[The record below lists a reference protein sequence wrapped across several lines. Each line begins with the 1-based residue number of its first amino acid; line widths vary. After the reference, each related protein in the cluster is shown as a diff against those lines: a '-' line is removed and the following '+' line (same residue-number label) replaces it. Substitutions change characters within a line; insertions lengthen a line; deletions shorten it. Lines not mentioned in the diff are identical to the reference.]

1 MNAALS
7 EVKEDQVEE
16 TVFEIRE
23 RRRRRRIPSESE
35 VPEMQSSDECV
46 VVRDE
51 TLLRPSTAPTNL
63 GREALD
69 KSRMLATIPSKGKE
83 TERKRK
89 IEIKRTTADSFVKT
103 KKRKEVEE
111 AVVRTRMS
119 ALPRQHRL
127 KDKLPIAPRRLP
139 NKNPERPFPNDLTE
153 QERALIHMDKGPR
166 KGETSATSPNTAP
179 LPRQHRL
186 YGIIQAADRQSRS
199 FTPKFTSPNKLIEQE
214 HEEANRPALANEGR
228 DQPSSIEKLPKVKPP
243 SKEKGDQQGQIDE
256 EFPPEAVNLEGTKM
270 QKEGRPAAKKTT
282 SKVQQQH
289 MEGEQPSHKDLPKND
304 SESAY
309 PDQPIEQE
317 PMGYGRP
324 QKESRKSEGTTTSA
338 LNKVPSSQKQHNE
351 DAVPL
356 ADQGQ
361 APTFKSGL
369 SSPREGF
376 EQETDEE
383 RKSGKV
389 PGKKMDETSLITPIV
404 SYLPQQ
410 HHLDGISEAD
420 YKQPQAVSPIMSSP
434 NKLTEQEPEEEKK
447 PGKAVGKRKDEKSL
461 VTPAFPYMPQ
471 QHHLDVA
478 SDTDHRRPQA
488 VSPVTSFANKLSEQE
503 PEEEKK
509 PGKELSKREDG
520 SSLVTPALSYMPQ
533 QHHLDVA
540 SDADYRQPQAVSPV
554 LSTPNRL
561 SEQKDDEE
569 SRLREQGQRDEEKSA
584 GISSSPKQY
593 RKDDGPQSDHKNKS
607 AISPEL
613 AFPNEIVQKQPVE
626 GNSPRSERSQRAAES
641 PSIPKSSHS
650 LQQKHMEGE
659 AQKVPKHLAAVGL
672 LLAPFSMLT
681 KHETASAAPTI
692 SPLTQQHDI
701 EVASQRGQKQA
712 LAVSPLQSSPNKL
725 LEQEPEK
732 GSKPGEAFG
741 PRKEG
746 ETPLVTPTISSL
758 PQQHDIEAAPQ
769 KGKRQALA
777 VSPAL
782 SSPNRLLDQ
791 EHEKETKPQGASEPR
806 RDEKAQ
812 AAPTIPPL
820 PQQHDIEVAPQRGQ
834 KQASA
839 VSPRQSSPN
848 KLLEQEPAEGSKP
861 GEAFG
866 PRKEG
871 ETPLVTPTTS
881 SLPQQHDIETA
892 PQRGKRQALAV
903 SPLQSSPNKLLE
915 QEPEEGSESEEA
927 YGPRKGETP
936 LVTPTISFLPQQHDI
951 EAAPQRGKRQALA
964 VSPLQSSPN
973 KLLEQEPEEGSES
986 EEAYGPRKGETPLVT
1001 PTISFLPQQHDIE
1014 AAPQKGK
1021 RQALAVSPLLSP
1033 PNKLLEQEPVGE
1045 SKPEEGFAARKIET
1059 PLVTPTISFLPQQH
1073 DIEAAPQRGQMQAL
1087 AVSPL
1092 LSSPNKLLVQ
1102 EPEKETKLQE
1112 TQEPRR
1118 DEKAQ
1123 AAPTVPPLPQ
1133 QHDIDAAP
1141 QRDRRQALAVS
1152 PVLSSP
1158 NRLLEQEPEKQTKP
1172 QRTPEPTRDEKAQ
1185 AAPTIPPLPQ
1195 QHDIDAAPQ
1204 RDRRQ
1209 ALAVSPQLSSP
1220 NRLLEQEPEKETKPQ
1235 GTPEPTR
1242 DEKAQAAPTVPPLPQ
1257 QHDIDAAPQRDRRQ
1271 ALAVS
1276 PVLSSP
1282 NRLLEQEPEKDTK
1295 PQEIPEPRRDE
1306 NVQGAPTVPPLPQQ
1320 HDIDAAPQRDRRQA
1334 LAVSPLLSSPNRM
1347 LEQEPEKQTKPQ
1359 RTPEPTRDE
1368 KAQAAPTVPPLPQQ
1382 HDIDAAPQRDR
1393 RQALAVSPVLSS
1405 PNRLLEQ
1412 EPEKDTK
1419 PQEIPEPRRDEKA
1432 RAAPTVPPLPQQ
1444 HDIDAAP
1451 QRDRRQALAVSPV
1464 LSSPNRLL
1472 EQEPEKE
1479 TKPQEIPE
1487 PRRDEKAQAAPTVPP
1502 LPQQH
1507 DIDAAPQRDRR
1518 QALAVSPVLSSPN
1531 RLLEQEP
1538 EKQTK
1543 PQRTPEPR
1551 RDEKAQAAPTV
1562 PPLPQQHDIDAAPQ
1576 RDRRQAL
1583 AVSPVLSSPNRLLE
1597 QEPEKETKPQ
1607 EIPEPRRDE
1616 KARAAP
1622 TVPPLPQQH
1631 DIDAAP
1637 QRDRRQALA
1646 VSPVLSS
1653 PNRLL
1658 EQEPEKE
1665 TKPQEIPEPRRDEK
1679 AQAAPTVPPL
1689 PQQHDIDAA
1698 PQRDRRQALA
1708 VSPLLS
1714 SPNRLL
1720 EQEPEKQTKPQR
1732 TPEPTRDEKAQ
1743 AAPTIPPLPQQHDID
1758 AAPQRDRRQSLAV
1771 SPLLSSPNRLLEQ
1784 EPEKETKPQGTP
1796 EPRRDEKAQA
1806 APTVPPLPQQHDIDA
1821 APQRDRRQALAVSPL
1836 LSSPNRLLEQ
1846 EPEKE
1851 TKPQG
1856 TPEPR
1861 RDEKAQAAPTVPPL
1875 PQQHDIDAAPQ
1886 RDRRQSLAVS
1896 PLLSSP
1902 NRLLEQEPEKETKP
1916 QGTPEPRRDEKA
1928 QAAPTVPPLPQ
1939 QHDID
1944 AAPQR
1949 DRRQALAVSPLLSSP
1964 NRLLEQEP
1972 EKETKPQGTPEP
1984 RRDEKAQAAPTI
1996 PPLPQQHDIDAAP
2009 QRDRRQALA
2018 VSPVLSSPNRL
2029 LEQEPE
2035 KQTKPQRTP
2044 EPTRDEKAQAAPTIP
2059 PLPQQHDIDAAPQRD
2074 RRQALAVSPVLSSP
2088 NRLLEQ
2094 EPEKETKPQEIPEPR
2109 RDEKAQAAPTVPPLP
2124 QQHDIDAAPQRDR
2137 RQALAVSPVLSSP
2150 NRLLEQEPEKETKPQ
2165 EIPEPRRDEKA
2176 QAAPTV
2182 PPLPQQHDIDAAP
2195 QRDRRQALAVSPQL
2209 SSPNR
2214 LLEQEPE
2221 KQTKPQRTPEPT
2233 RDEKAQAAPTIPPLP
2248 QQHDIDAA
2256 PQRDRRQSLAVSPL
2270 LSSPNRLLVQEPEKE
2285 TKPQGTPEPRRDE
2298 KAQAAPTVPP
2308 LPQQHDIDAAP
2319 QRDRR
2324 QALAVSPVLSSPNR
2338 LLEQEPEKETKPQE
2352 IPEPRRDEK
2361 AQAAPTVPPLPQQH
2375 DIDAAP
2381 QRDRRQALAV
2391 SPLLSSPN
2399 RLLEQEPEKET
2410 KPQGTPEPRRDE
2422 KAQAAPTVPPLPQQH
2437 DIDAAPQRDRRQ
2449 ALAVSPVLSS
2459 PNRLL
2464 EQEPEKETKP
2474 QGTPEPRRDEKAQ
2487 AAPTVPSWPQ
2497 QHDIDAAPQR
2507 DRRQALAVSPVL
2519 SSPNR
2524 LLEQEPEKETKPQE
2538 IPEPRRDE
2546 KAQAA
2551 PTVPPLPQQHDIDA
2565 APQRDRRQAL
2575 AVSPLLSSP
2584 NRLLEQEPEKQTKPQ
2599 RTPEPRR
2606 DEKAQAAPTVP
2617 SWPQQH
2623 DIDAAP
2629 QRDRRQASAVSALL
2643 SSPKSLL
2650 GQETEEKSPPKKT
2663 LARNVAEHSVPSAKI
2678 SPPFQYTPKEGVPSW
2693 AHREAPSSSPQTFP
2707 TNVIEPE
2714 DVSRNRLSALV
2725 ERKDAPS
2732 TAKETPEKQEPG
2744 VRPNKD
2750 QPVGIIGPEQK
2761 LGPQAAETPT
2771 AQARVPSPPQQN
2783 VMQGVPI
2790 TVQKEVSSPSPLQT
2804 FPSNVIEPEDASRN
2818 KRSVPDQMHEPGVPL
2833 GKDQPAGIIGPE
2845 QKFGLQ
2851 AAETPTAQARVPSP
2865 PQQDVMQGVPI
2876 TVQKEVSSPSPLQT
2890 FPSNMIEPED
2900 ASRSKLI
2907 APAEGKGI
2915 PFMAKE
2921 TPEKEELGVPPNK
2934 DQPVGIIGPEQK
2946 HGPQAADT
2954 PTAQARVPSP
2964 SQQNLVQG
2972 VPITVQKEVPSPSPL
2987 QTFPSNMIE
2996 PEDASR
3002 SKLIAPAEGKG
3013 IPLMAK
3019 ETPEKEEPGVP
3030 PNKDQPVGIIG
3041 PEQKFGPQAAET
3053 PTAQAR
3059 VPSPPQQNLVQGVPI
3074 TVQKEVS
3081 SPSPLQTFP
3090 SNVIEP
3096 EDASRNKRSVPDQM
3110 HEPGVPLGKD
3120 QPVGIIGPEQ
3130 KFGPQAAEKP
3140 TAQARVPSTPQQD
3153 VMQGVPITVQKE
3165 VSSPSPLQT
3174 FPSNMIEPEDASRS
3188 KLIAPAEGKGI
3199 PLMVK
3204 ETPEK
3209 EEPGVPPSKDQPVGI
3224 IGPEQKFGPQA
3235 AETPTAQARVP
3246 SPPQQDVMQGVPI
3259 TVQKEVSSPS
3269 PLQTFP
3275 SNMIEPEDAS
3285 RSKLIAPAEGKGI
3298 PFMAKETP
3306 EKEELGVPPNK
3317 DQPVGIIGPEQKFG
3331 SQAAETPTAQARV
3344 PSPPQQNLVQ
3354 GVPITVQKEVSS
3366 PSPLQT
3372 FPSNMIEPEDAS
3384 RSKLIAPA
3392 EGKGIPFMAKETP
3405 EKEEPG
3411 VPPNKDQPVGI
3422 IGPEQK
3428 LGPQAA
3434 ETPTAQAGVSV
3445 SSTAESRARRT
3456 YNGTKGG
3463 VFA

>member
-1 MNAALS
+1 
-7 EVKEDQVEE
+7 
-16 TVFEIRE
+16 
-23 RRRRRRIPSESE
+23 
-35 VPEMQSSDECV
+35 
-46 VVRDE
+46 
-51 TLLRPSTAPTNL
+51 
-63 GREALD
+63 
-69 KSRMLATIPSKGKE
+69 
-83 TERKRK
+83 
-89 IEIKRTTADSFVKT
+89 
-103 KKRKEVEE
+103 
-111 AVVRTRMS
+111 
-119 ALPRQHRL
+119 
-127 KDKLPIAPRRLP
+127 
-139 NKNPERPFPNDLTE
+139 
-153 QERALIHMDKGPR
+153 
-166 KGETSATSPNTAP
+166 
-179 LPRQHRL
+179 
-186 YGIIQAADRQSRS
+186 
-199 FTPKFTSPNKLIEQE
+199 
-214 HEEANRPALANEGR
+214 
-228 DQPSSIEKLPKVKPP
+228 
-243 SKEKGDQQGQIDE
+243 
-256 EFPPEAVNLEGTKM
+256 M

-304 SESAY
+304 LESAY
-309 PDQPIEQE
+309 RDQPIEQE

-324 QKESRKSEGTTTSA
+324 QKENRKSEETTTSA
-338 LNKVPSSQKQHNE
+338 PNKISSSQKQHNE

-389 PGKKMDETSLITPIV
+389 SGKKMDETSLITPIV

-461 VTPAFPYMPQ
+461 VTPTFPYMPQ

-712 LAVSPLQSSPNKL
+712 LAVSPRQSSPNKL
-725 LEQEPEK
+725 LEQEPAE

-777 VSPAL
+777 VSPLL
-782 SSPNRLLDQ
+782 SP
-791 EHEKETKPQGASEPR
+791 
-806 RDEKAQ
+806 
-812 AAPTIPPL
+812 
-820 PQQHDIEVAPQRGQ
+820 
-834 KQASA
+834 
-839 VSPRQSSPN
+839 PN
-848 KLLEQEPAEGSKP
+848 KLLEQEPVGESKP
-861 GEAFG
+861 EEGFAA
-866 PRKEG
+866 RKI

-951 EAAPQRGKRQALA
+951 EAAPQRG
-964 VSPLQSSPN
+964 
-973 KLLEQEPEEGSES
+973 
-986 EEAYGPRKGETPLVT
+986 
-1001 PTISFLPQQHDIE
+1001 
-1014 AAPQKGK
+1014 
-1021 RQALAVSPLLSP
+1021 
-1033 PNKLLEQEPVGE
+1033 
-1045 SKPEEGFAARKIET
+1045 
-1059 PLVTPTISFLPQQH
+1059 
-1073 DIEAAPQRGQMQAL
+1073 QMQAL

-1112 TQEPRR
+1112 TQEPR
-1118 DEKAQ
+1118 
-1123 AAPTVPPLPQ
+1123 
-1133 QHDIDAAP
+1133 
-1141 QRDRRQALAVS
+1141 
-1152 PVLSSP
+1152 
-1158 NRLLEQEPEKQTKP
+1158 
-1172 QRTPEPTRDEKAQ
+1172 
-1185 AAPTIPPLPQ
+1185 
-1195 QHDIDAAPQ
+1195 
-1204 RDRRQ
+1204 
-1209 ALAVSPQLSSP
+1209 
-1220 NRLLEQEPEKETKPQ
+1220 
-1235 GTPEPTR
+1235 
-1242 DEKAQAAPTVPPLPQ
+1242 
-1257 QHDIDAAPQRDRRQ
+1257 
-1271 ALAVS
+1271 
-1276 PVLSSP
+1276 
-1282 NRLLEQEPEKDTK
+1282 
-1295 PQEIPEPRRDE
+1295 
-1306 NVQGAPTVPPLPQQ
+1306 
-1320 HDIDAAPQRDRRQA
+1320 
-1334 LAVSPLLSSPNRM
+1334 
-1347 LEQEPEKQTKPQ
+1347 
-1359 RTPEPTRDE
+1359 RDE

-1472 EQEPEKE
+1472 EQEPEKQTKPQRTPEPTRDEKAEAAPTVPSWPQQPNIDAAPQRDRRQALAVSPVLSSPNRLLEQEPEKE
-1479 TKPQEIPE
+1479 TKPQVIPE
-1487 PRRDEKAQAAPTVPP
+1487 PRRDEKARAAQTVPP

-1538 EKQTK
+1538 EK
-1543 PQRTPEPR
+1543 
-1551 RDEKAQAAPTV
+1551 D
-1562 PPLPQQHDIDAAPQ
+1562 
-1576 RDRRQAL
+1576 
-1583 AVSPVLSSPNRLLE
+1583 
-1597 QEPEKETKPQ
+1597 TKPQ

-1658 EQEPEKE
+1658 EQEPEKQTKPQRTPEPTRDEKAEAAPTVPSWPQQPNIDAAPQRDRRQALAVSPVLSSPNRLLEQEPEKE
-1665 TKPQEIPEPRRDEK
+1665 TKPQGTPEPRKDEK
-1679 AQAAPTVPPL
+1679 AQAAPTVPSWPQQHDIDAAPQRDRRQALAVSPLLSSPNRMLEQEPEKQTKPQRTPEPTRDEKAQAAPIIPPL

-1720 EQEPEKQTKPQR
+1720 EQEPEKDTTPQEI
-1732 TPEPTRDEKAQ
+1732 PEPTRDEKA
-1743 AAPTIPPLPQQHDID
+1743 
-1758 AAPQRDRRQSLAV
+1758 R
-1771 SPLLSSPNRLLEQ
+1771 
-1784 EPEKETKPQGTP
+1784 
-1796 EPRRDEKAQA
+1796 A
-1806 APTVPPLPQQHDIDA
+1806 APTV
-1821 APQRDRRQALAVSPL
+1821 
-1836 LSSPNRLLEQ
+1836 
-1846 EPEKE
+1846 
-1851 TKPQG
+1851 
-1856 TPEPR
+1856 
-1861 RDEKAQAAPTVPPL
+1861 
-1875 PQQHDIDAAPQ
+1875 
-1886 RDRRQSLAVS
+1886 
-1896 PLLSSP
+1896 
-1902 NRLLEQEPEKETKP
+1902 
-1916 QGTPEPRRDEKA
+1916 
-1928 QAAPTVPPLPQ
+1928 
-1939 QHDID
+1939 
-1944 AAPQR
+1944 
-1949 DRRQALAVSPLLSSP
+1949 
-1964 NRLLEQEP
+1964 
-1972 EKETKPQGTPEP
+1972 
-1984 RRDEKAQAAPTI
+1984 

-2044 EPTRDEKAQAAPTIP
+2044 EPTRDEKAQAAPTVLSWPQQHDIDAAPQRDLRQASAVSPVLSSPNRLLEQEPEKQTKPQRTPEPTRDEKAQAAPTVLSWPQQHDIDAAPQRDRRQASAVSPVLSSPNRLLEQEPEKETKPQGTPEPRKDEKAQAAPTIPPLPQQHDIDAAPQRDRRQASAVSPVLSSPNRLLEQEPEKETKPQGTPEPRKDEKAQAAPTVPSWPQQHDIDAAPQRDRRQASAVSPVLSSPNRLLEQEPEKETKPQGTPEPRKDEKAQAAPTVPSWPQQHDIDAAPQRDRRQALAVSPLLSSPNRLLEQEPEKETKPQVIPEPRRDEKARAAPTVP

-2094 EPEKETKPQEIPEPR
+2094 EPENDTKPQEIPEPR
-2109 RDEKAQAAPTVPPLP
+2109 RDEKARAAPTVPPLP

-2150 NRLLEQEPEKETKPQ
+2150 NRLLEQEPEKQNKPQRTPEPTRDEKAQAAPTVPSWPQQHDIDAAPQRDRRQASAVSPLLSSPNRMLEQEPEKQTKPQRTPEPRKDEKAQAAPTIPPLPQQHDIDAAPQRDRRQALAVSPVLSSPNRLLEQEPEKDTKPQ

-2176 QAAPTV
+2176 RAAPTV

-2195 QRDRRQALAVSPQL
+2195 QRDRRQALAVSPVL

-2233 RDEKAQAAPTIPPLP
+2233 RDEKAQAAPTVLSWPQQHDIDAAPQRDRRQASAVSPVLSSPNRLLEQEPEKQTKPQRTPEPTRDEKAQAAPTVLSWPQQHDIDAAPQRDRRQASAVSPVLSSPNRLLEQEPEKETKPQGTPEPRKDEKAQAAPTIPPLP

-2256 PQRDRRQSLAVSPL
+2256 PQRDRRQASAVSPVLSSPNRLLEQEPEKETKPQGTPEPRKDEKAQAAPTVPSWPQQHDIDAAPQRDRRQASAVSPVLSSPNRLLEQEPEKETKPQGTPEPRKDEKAQAAPTVPSWPQQHDIDAAPQRDRRQALAVSPL
-2270 LSSPNRLLVQEPEKE
+2270 LSSPNRLLEQEPEKE
-2285 TKPQGTPEPRRDE
+2285 TKPQVTPEPRRDE

-2338 LLEQEPEKETKPQE
+2338 LLEQEPEKDTKPQE

-2361 AQAAPTVPPLPQQH
+2361 A
-2375 DIDAAP
+2375 
-2381 QRDRRQALAV
+2381 R
-2391 SPLLSSPN
+2391 
-2399 RLLEQEPEKET
+2399 
-2410 KPQGTPEPRRDE
+2410 
-2422 KAQAAPTVPPLPQQH
+2422 AAPTVPPLPQQH

-2464 EQEPEKETKP
+2464 EQEPEKQTKP
-2474 QGTPEPRRDEKAQ
+2474 QRTPEPTRDEKAQ

-2507 DRRQALAVSPVL
+2507 DRRQAS
-2519 SSPNR
+2519 
-2524 LLEQEPEKETKPQE
+2524 
-2538 IPEPRRDE
+2538 
-2546 KAQAA
+2546 
-2551 PTVPPLPQQHDIDA
+2551 
-2565 APQRDRRQAL
+2565 

-2617 SWPQQH
+2617 PLPQQH

-2629 QRDRRQASAVSALL
+2629 QRDRRQASAVSPVL
-2643 SSPKSLL
+2643 SSP
-2650 GQETEEKSPPKKT
+2650 
-2663 LARNVAEHSVPSAKI
+2663 
-2678 SPPFQYTPKEGVPSW
+2678 
-2693 AHREAPSSSPQTFP
+2693 
-2707 TNVIEPE
+2707 
-2714 DVSRNRLSALV
+2714 NRLL
-2725 ERKDAPS
+2725 E
-2732 TAKETPEKQEPG
+2732 QE
-2744 VRPNKD
+2744 
-2750 QPVGIIGPEQK
+2750 
-2761 LGPQAAETPT
+2761 
-2771 AQARVPSPPQQN
+2771 
-2783 VMQGVPI
+2783 
-2790 TVQKEVSSPSPLQT
+2790 
-2804 FPSNVIEPEDASRN
+2804 
-2818 KRSVPDQMHEPGVPL
+2818 
-2833 GKDQPAGIIGPE
+2833 
-2845 QKFGLQ
+2845 
-2851 AAETPTAQARVPSP
+2851 
-2865 PQQDVMQGVPI
+2865 
-2876 TVQKEVSSPSPLQT
+2876 
-2890 FPSNMIEPED
+2890 
-2900 ASRSKLI
+2900 
-2907 APAEGKGI
+2907 
-2915 PFMAKE
+2915 
-2921 TPEKEELGVPPNK
+2921 
-2934 DQPVGIIGPEQK
+2934 
-2946 HGPQAADT
+2946 
-2954 PTAQARVPSP
+2954 
-2964 SQQNLVQG
+2964 
-2972 VPITVQKEVPSPSPL
+2972 
-2987 QTFPSNMIE
+2987 
-2996 PEDASR
+2996 
-3002 SKLIAPAEGKG
+3002 
-3013 IPLMAK
+3013 
-3019 ETPEKEEPGVP
+3019 
-3030 PNKDQPVGIIG
+3030 
-3041 PEQKFGPQAAET
+3041 
-3053 PTAQAR
+3053 
-3059 VPSPPQQNLVQGVPI
+3059 
-3074 TVQKEVS
+3074 
-3081 SPSPLQTFP
+3081 
-3090 SNVIEP
+3090 
-3096 EDASRNKRSVPDQM
+3096 
-3110 HEPGVPLGKD
+3110 
-3120 QPVGIIGPEQ
+3120 
-3130 KFGPQAAEKP
+3130 
-3140 TAQARVPSTPQQD
+3140 
-3153 VMQGVPITVQKE
+3153 
-3165 VSSPSPLQT
+3165 
-3174 FPSNMIEPEDASRS
+3174 
-3188 KLIAPAEGKGI
+3188 
-3199 PLMVK
+3199 
-3204 ETPEK
+3204 
-3209 EEPGVPPSKDQPVGI
+3209 
-3224 IGPEQKFGPQA
+3224 
-3235 AETPTAQARVP
+3235 
-3246 SPPQQDVMQGVPI
+3246 
-3259 TVQKEVSSPS
+3259 
-3269 PLQTFP
+3269 
-3275 SNMIEPEDAS
+3275 
-3285 RSKLIAPAEGKGI
+3285 
-3298 PFMAKETP
+3298 
-3306 EKEELGVPPNK
+3306 
-3317 DQPVGIIGPEQKFG
+3317 
-3331 SQAAETPTAQARV
+3331 
-3344 PSPPQQNLVQ
+3344 
-3354 GVPITVQKEVSS
+3354 
-3366 PSPLQT
+3366 
-3372 FPSNMIEPEDAS
+3372 
-3384 RSKLIAPA
+3384 
-3392 EGKGIPFMAKETP
+3392 
-3405 EKEEPG
+3405 
-3411 VPPNKDQPVGI
+3411 
-3422 IGPEQK
+3422 
-3428 LGPQAA
+3428 
-3434 ETPTAQAGVSV
+3434 
-3445 SSTAESRARRT
+3445 
-3456 YNGTKGG
+3456 
-3463 VFA
+3463 